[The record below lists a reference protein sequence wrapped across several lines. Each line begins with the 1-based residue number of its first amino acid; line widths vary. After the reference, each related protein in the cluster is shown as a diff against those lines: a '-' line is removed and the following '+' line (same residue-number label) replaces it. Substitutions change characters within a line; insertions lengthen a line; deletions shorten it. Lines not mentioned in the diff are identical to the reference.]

1 MAVSLTHTTVAVGT
15 NAGNGEIAK
24 EQWNENHTLTMA
36 ADRILGRTTAG
47 AGAVE
52 EIAAGTGLTLSAG
65 TLSVAA
71 NTYQPLDSELT
82 ALSGLASAA
91 DTAPYFT
98 GAGTAAL
105 MTVTAAGRNLLD
117 DIDAAAQR
125 TTLGLAIGSDVQAYD
140 AELAAIAGLVSAAD
154 RLPYFTGAGTASLA
168 TFTAAG
174 RNLLDD
180 ADAAAQRTTLGLGT
194 ADSPQFTAIELGAAT
209 DTTISRVSAGVVA
222 VEGKNVALNGTTE
235 TLTTGTI
242 ELGAAADTTI
252 SRSSAGVI
260 AVEGVTVPLN
270 SVTSIHT
277 AQQIEL
283 GHASDTTITRVSAG
297 VAAIEGKNIALNGTG
312 ETLTTGSIE
321 LGAASDTTITRSA
334 AGVIAVEGG
343 VIPKENRTNT
353 FSAAQ
358 VIEVTDN
365 TNAALRVTQLGTAP
379 AIRVEDETNPDASP
393 FVVDASGNVGIGTDA
408 PSTKLDVVTVGG
420 GGASIFNRGEGVT
433 QNAAIRHSTDATAP
447 VMLLRKVRGTIASP
461 TAVATSDAMGVLRF
475 QAYGGTNNRT
485 LAEIQGVVE
494 AYTSDTNISSY
505 LSFLTSAAGGV
516 TAAEKMRIDGSGN
529 VLVTSTGG
537 LGYGTGSGAAQTQGT
552 SRTTGVTINATN
564 GAITMFSAGGSTTAA
579 TFTVTNNK
587 VADTDTIILCQNG
600 GTNLYRLHVTDVAAG
615 SFNITFQ
622 STGGTAN
629 DAPVINFAVIKAVTS

>member
-52 EIAAGTGLTLSAG
+52 EIAAGTGLTLLAG

-117 DIDAAAQR
+117 DVDAAAQR
-125 TTLGLAIGSDVQAYD
+125 TTLGLAIGTDVQAYD
-140 AELAAIAGLVSAAD
+140 AELNAIAGLVSAAD

-168 TFTAAG
+168 TFTTAG

-242 ELGAAADTTI
+242 ELG
-252 SRSSAGVI
+252 
-260 AVEGVTVPLN
+260 
-270 SVTSIHT
+270 
-277 AQQIEL
+277 
-283 GHASDTTITRVSAG
+283 HATDTTITRVSAG

-343 VIPKENRTNT
+343 VIPKENRANT
-353 FSAAQ
+353 FTANQ
-358 VIEVTDN
+358 IIEVTDN

-379 AIRVEDETNPDASP
+379 AIRVEDSANPDSTP
-393 FVVDASGNVGIGTDA
+393 FIVNADGNVGIGTA
-408 PSTKLDVVTVGG
+408 TPGVYGKLAIYAASGSVGG
-420 GGASIFNRGEGVT
+420 VSVSAGSTASDIGSYAVQAGTYSMSFYQNGEGYSQVYG
-433 QNAAIRHSTDATAP
+433 NATT
-447 VMLLRKVRGTIASP
+447 LLLG
-461 TAVATSDAMGVLRF
+461 
-475 QAYGGTNNRT
+475 
-485 LAEIQGVVE
+485 
-494 AYTSDTNISSY
+494 
-505 LSFLTSAAGGV
+505 TSAAGVLSMYTSGN
-516 TAAEKMRIDGSGN
+516 ERMRIDSSGN
-529 VLVTSTGG
+529 VLVTGAGG
-537 LGYGTGSGAAQTQGT
+537 LGYGTGSGGAVTQGT
-552 SRTTGVTINATN
+552 SRTTGVTLNKTN
-564 GAITMFSAGGSTTAA
+564 GAITLVSAAGSTTWQ
-579 TFTVTNNK
+579 TFTVTNST
-587 VADTDTIILCQNG
+587 VAATDTVIVSQKS
-600 GTNLYRLHVTDVAAG
+600 GTDLNEIHVTNVAAG
-615 SFNITFQ
+615 SFKISFRT
-622 STGGTAN
+622 TGGTTTEQ
-629 DAPVINFAVIKAVTS
+629 PVFNFAVIKAVTS